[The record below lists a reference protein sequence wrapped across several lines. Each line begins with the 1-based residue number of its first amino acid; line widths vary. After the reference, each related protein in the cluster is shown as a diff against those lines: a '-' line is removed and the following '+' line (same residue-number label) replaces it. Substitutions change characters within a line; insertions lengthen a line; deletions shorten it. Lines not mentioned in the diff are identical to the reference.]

1 VGSPH
6 LRLGKFVFRHAK
18 KLSRQHRPISEVR
31 LSDLRKRCPPKN
43 RKNAAIAES
52 KKREADEKPTLIG
65 GPVIAAQKTLGHTRL
80 RRIRPTQIHSVPLLS
95 SRPQLQILLHL
106 ARLWLI
112 SVCLPRV
119 RLTLELGQLRQQVVE
134 IFRASVPGSPSRCF
148 SAFAENFFDPD
159 AIRRGGLIRGCSF
172 IGATVCRRLGSD
184 CGRNLK
190 QTKRR
195 LRLSRQMSRDQ

>member
-134 IFRASVPGSPSRCF
+134 IFAPACRVRHRAASVLSPRIF
-148 SAFAENFFDPD
+148 SIPTLSVAADSFEVAASLAQLSVVVLE
-159 AIRRGGLIRGCSF
+159 AIVVE
-172 IGATVCRRLGSD
+172 T
-184 CGRNLK
+184 
-190 QTKRR
+190 
-195 LRLSRQMSRDQ
+195 